1 MFDVESDSVEVIVSD
16 FTYMINR
23 ITRMPKSK
31 RRALMKHVC
40 DGYASANFGY
50 EGYEGGK
57 LLTLDEGDHLL
68 WLCHRLCESMGLSQ
82 FDHYPL
88 EEIYMYPVSKE
99 ETPEERAKSLENRAV
114 RSYQR
119 QERYPASGALAV
131 AREVVQFY
139 NRGKLL
145 KFWKEVTQ
153 LLERKS
159 VAELNA

>member
-16 FTYMINR
+16 FTYMIKR
-23 ITRMPKSK
+23 ITGMPKSK
-31 RRALMKHVC
+31 RRSLMKHAC

-57 LLTLDEGDHLL
+57 MLALDEGEHLL
-68 WLCHRLCESMGLSQ
+68 WLCHLLCESMGLMP

-88 EEIYMYPVSKE
+88 EEIYTYPVSKG
-99 ETPEERAKSLENRAV
+99 ETPEERVKSLENRAV
-114 RSYQR
+114 RSYQKI
-119 QERYPASGALAV
+119 ERYPSSGALSV

-139 NRGKLL
+139 NSGKLL

>member
-1 MFDVESDSVEVIVSD
+1 
-16 FTYMINR
+16 
-23 ITRMPKSK
+23 
-31 RRALMKHVC
+31 MKHAC

-57 LLTLDEGDHLL
+57 LLALDEGDHLL
-68 WLCHRLCESMGLSQ
+68 WLCHLTLREHGPDARSTTTLWRRSTR
-82 FDHYPL
+82 
-88 EEIYMYPVSKE
+88 
-99 ETPEERAKSLENRAV
+99 TPSRRGRRQRRGRSLWRTGPFAPI
-114 RSYQR
+114 RGI
-119 QERYPASGALAV
+119 ERYPASGALAV